1 MCYSWNKEG
10 KDRMTNGYT
19 RCGCVCGLNRGLGGG
34 GAENLF
40 IEDTLK
46 PILDNLHGLAV

>member
-1 MCYSWNKEG
+1 MGIQDVGVCV
-10 KDRMTNGYT
+10 
-19 RCGCVCGLNRGLGGG
+19 CVCVCVCGLNRGLGGG

>member
-1 MCYSWNKEG
+1 MG
-10 KDRMTNGYT
+10 VQDV
-19 RCGCVCGLNRGLGGG
+19 CVLNQGWGGGGGRG